1 MIYAPCKDCKDRF
14 LGCHSKCD
22 KYKDYKKKSEE
33 LNDMKNKSENISMRG
48 YINDMSIRRKKK

>member
-1 MIYAPCKDCKDRF
+1 MIYAPCKDCKNRF

-22 KYKDYKKKSEE
+22 KYKDYKKRSEE

>member
-22 KYKDYKKKSEE
+22 KYKDYKKRSEE